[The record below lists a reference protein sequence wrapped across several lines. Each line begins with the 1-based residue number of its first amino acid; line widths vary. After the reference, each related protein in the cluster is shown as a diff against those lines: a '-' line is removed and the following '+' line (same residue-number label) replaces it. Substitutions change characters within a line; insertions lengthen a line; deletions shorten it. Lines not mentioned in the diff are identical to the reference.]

1 MSNDCKAAGAVS
13 NWNQE
18 NTLRYTRTLGPGSC
32 STLKIFVNGVEKKSC
47 QDCDVRTTSW
57 FTTSEMWIGGNHGPG
72 NHAHQSLNM
81 RLTQLRLTA
90 T

>member
-18 NTLRYTRTLGPGSC
+18 NTLRYTRTLGSGSC

-47 QDCDVRTTSW
+47 QDCDV
-57 FTTSEMWIGGNHGPG
+57 
-72 NHAHQSLNM
+72 
-81 RLTQLRLTA
+81 LRC
-90 T
+90 